1 MRISALRLALL
12 GMLTLSGLA
21 QSQALKNPFPQSS
34 PLHRPAA
41 RLLETTLKT
50 PALRELLQRSN
61 NDTQIYQFS
70 VMLLA
75 NRGLPRLDDSTLSA
89 HLTAMSRLTDQLD
102 TETCAAIFTGK
113 PLDNP
118 NALYERFLNALAQL
132 DQPTIDSWFDTTV
145 KAAVAELQKTPQP
158 QTDLAAQAAAMQQMM
173 DSLPAEQKSRLSNA
187 LEHLDTINQTEAC
200 WANRAFLHAALQL
213 PPSER
218 QVMAR
223 LIAEP

>member
-1 MRISALRLALL
+1 MLPLL
-12 GMLTLSGLA
+12 SMLTLSGLV
-21 QSQALKNPFPQSS
+21 QSQELKNPFPSSS

-41 RLLETTLKT
+41 RFLETTLKT
-50 PALRELLQRSN
+50 PVLRELLQRSN

-89 HLTAMSRLTDQLD
+89 HLTAMSRLTDKLD

-113 PLDNP
+113 PLNDP
-118 NALYERFLNALAQL
+118 NALYDRFLSALAQL
-132 DQPTIDSWFDTTV
+132 DQPTIDGWFDTTV

-158 QTDLAAQAAAMQQMM
+158 QTDQTAQAAAMRQMM
-173 DSLPAEQKSRLSNA
+173 DTLPADQKSRLGNA
-187 LEHLDTINQTEAC
+187 REHLDSISEAEAC

-223 LIAEP
+223 VIAEP